1 MVSLK
6 HIGKFLVSLINF
18 VICVKIMFFNASHL
32 VPFEPVYCVNALIS
46 QSEKYL
52 YKLLQMMCF
61 LFAASPGHQ

>member
-32 VPFEPVYCVNALIS
+32 VPFEPVYCVNA
-46 QSEKYL
+46 
-52 YKLLQMMCF
+52 
-61 LFAASPGHQ
+61 